1 MKLQELQKKDI
12 PLIQKIAARAYE
24 EDPWTTAQYESD
36 FSNEYTHFLGVYD
49 EECVGYIHYQVF
61 AQEGE
66 ILNLA
71 VDPKAQGKNL
81 GSLLIEAMWQKEEM
95 QRCFLEVR
103 WSNKKAQAVYQ
114 KQGFQKIGTRKNYYQ
129 NPKEDAILMERER
142 N

>member
-12 PLIQKIAARAYE
+12 PLIRKIATRAYQ

-36 FSNEYTHFLGVYD
+36 FSNKYTHFLGIYD
-49 EECVGYIHYQVF
+49 KECVGYIHYQLL

-71 VDPKAQGKNL
+71 IDPKAQGQNL

-103 WSNKKAQAVYQ
+103 LSNKKAQAVYQ
-114 KQGFQKIGTRKNYYQ
+114 KQGFQKVGTRKNYYQ
-129 NPKEDAILMERER
+129 NPKEDAILMERKR